1 MVSRLERGEA
11 DGIPVGIVRRIFGAV
26 GANLVLTPVW
36 RGAALDRLL
45 DERHALLS
53 GLVLGHLERAGW
65 SVAPE
70 VSFAHYGER
79 GSVDLL
85 AGHPP
90 TRTALV
96 TEIKTELGS
105 IEETQ
110 RRLDVKVRLC
120 GELVEERF
128 GWKPL
133 TRARLLVLP
142 EGRTTRTLL
151 ERHTLLLGAAYPQRA
166 WTVRRWIRAPSGP
179 LSGLWVLSKDH
190 LASGMRLSPEPQR
203 VRAARSRSAAAAQV
217 AASSIRR
224 SQGSG
229 CDR

>member
-1 MVSRLERGEA
+1 MVSRVERGEMDA
-11 DGIPVGIVRRIFGAV
+11 VPVGSARRIFAAV
-26 GANLVLTPVW
+26 GGNLVLTPVW

-53 GLVLGHLERAGW
+53 GMVLDHLRRAGW
-65 SVAPE
+65 AVASE

-128 GWKPL
+128 GWRPL
-133 TRARLLVLP
+133 IRARLLVLP
-142 EGRTTRTLL
+142 EGRATRTLL
-151 ERHTLLLGAAYPQRA
+151 ERHAMLLGAAYPQRG
-166 WTVRRWIRAPSGP
+166 WTVRRWIQTPSGP
-179 LSGLWVLSKDH
+179 LAGLWVLSKDH

-203 VRAARSRSAAAAQV
+203 VRAARPRSASPPGV
-217 AASSIRR
+217 VVSSVRS
-224 SQGSG
+224 SQGPPG
-229 CDR
+229 ER